1 MILLN
6 SLSLTSWPILGD
18 PLADYMSL
26 SSYLMFK
33 FRNVKWCSWY
43 GVKWV
48 AEWQDA
54 NTIQDKTQVLVLISI
69 YFCKHLESNTC
80 LVETS
85 ISAQQLFSTALAVDV
100 FVLLIFS
107 KDCDVVDCVPPKKA
121 MSRSQFLVSQ
131 NVALLGNSIFADTI
145 SWDEITLDYEGPLL
159 QCDWYPY
166 EKIAMQRQTH
176 WESTM

>member
-1 MILLN
+1 MYYMDRSFFFHHCSWWKDCSITFTLKKEVQFLILLN
-6 SLSLTSWPILGD
+6 SSSLTSWPILGE
-18 PLADYMSL
+18 PLADYMVL
-26 SSYLMFK
+26 HSYLIFN

-85 ISAQQLFSTALAVDV
+85 ISAQQLFNWQLMSLYCW
-100 FVLLIFS
+100 FS
-107 KDCDVVDCVPPKKA
+107 
-121 MSRSQFLVSQ
+121 
-131 NVALLGNSIFADTI
+131 I
-145 SWDEITLDYEGPLL
+145 
-159 QCDWYPY
+159 
-166 EKIAMQRQTH
+166 KIVM
-176 WESTM
+176 

>member
-1 MILLN
+1 MQFLILLN

-18 PLADYMSL
+18 PLADYMAL
-26 SSYLMFK
+26 SSYLMFH

-54 NTIQDKTQVLVLISI
+54 NTMQDKTQVLVLISI

-80 LVETS
+80 LAETS

-100 FVLLIFS
+100 FVLLIFN
-107 KDCDVVDCVPPKKA
+107 KDCDVVDCIPPKKPCQGPSSWCLRMWLCLEIA
-121 MSRSQFLVSQ
+121 SLQIQLVELRS
-131 NVALLGNSIFADTI
+131 
-145 SWDEITLDYEGPLL
+145 Y
-159 QCDWYPY
+159 
-166 EKIAMQRQTH
+166 
-176 WESTM
+176 